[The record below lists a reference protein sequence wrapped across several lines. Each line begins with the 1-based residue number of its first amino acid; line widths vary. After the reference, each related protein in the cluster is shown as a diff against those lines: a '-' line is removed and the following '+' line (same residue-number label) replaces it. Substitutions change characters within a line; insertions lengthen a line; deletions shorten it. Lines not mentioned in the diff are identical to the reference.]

1 MEARRGLLVL
11 QAWSPC
17 HQYGVSLLFVSAMA
31 SWCAQR
37 RRPHARLPSLT
48 TTLSGLLRYFK
59 SLVGDLRSPAR
70 TKMIGIAQGLWA
82 GGEDRVLDRFTV
94 RLQ

>member
-1 MEARRGLLVL
+1 ML

-31 SWCAQR
+31 LWCAQR
-37 RRPHARLPSLT
+37 RRPHAPLPSLT
-48 TTLSGLLRYFK
+48 TTLSGPLRYFK
-59 SLVGDLRSPAR
+59 SLVGDPPTC